1 MKHIKI
7 GMFLSIAFMLIT
19 QSLLAQNTVD
29 IKAIV
34 QQIGGQPVAGAMI
47 TCESSTEKAYTNE
60 NGEFSLKT
68 KSGAVLTVVAVGYE
82 TKRVAASID
91 LKLIEMRVEQA
102 LVNVALRQVKKTD
115 LMNDVSSVNVP
126 EILEKNYNTYS
137 LDNLMSYVPGFTG
150 NIWGNGS
157 FLVVVDGV
165 PRDANNVLPT
175 EIDQIT
181 VLKGVSAVALY
192 GSQAAR
198 GAIVITTKRGTVN
211 TDYIKVRAN
220 TGLHAP
226 KAYPKYLGS
235 ADYMELFNEARQND
249 GLSPLFNGSTPETTI
264 DNYRSGRNPYRFP
277 DIDYYSSDYLRKVSN
292 RSDVTAEFV
301 GGNERARYYA
311 NMGLSSSNSLLNV
324 GEGAN
329 DVTTRMNVRGNLDI
343 KINDFITSKI
353 NATMVFY
360 DQKGAQGG
368 YWNNAANLRP
378 NRYTP
383 FIPLSYLKGQDE
395 AGQKLLDEFVA
406 SSSFLIDDKYLI
418 GGNMNHQTHPFA
430 EMLTKGSSTYSSRN
444 FQFDA
449 GVDINMNSVLK
460 GLSFSSQFG
469 VDYMSSFNLSV
480 NNNSYAVYT
489 PTWWEDAEGNEFIG
503 ALTKINQDK
512 VSRSRGL
519 SNSYLRQN
527 TFFTGSFNYNNT
539 FDDVHN
545 VSAVLNG
552 RAALESISMVYQD
565 NIASNLG
572 LHVGYNYAQ
581 KYYADF
587 SGNMVYSTRFA
598 PGASRRGFSPTMSLA
613 WRVTGEDFLADSD
626 VVNDLKLT
634 ASAGVVNTDLD
645 FSSYYLFS
653 EIYQRTG
660 WNSWQEGRSRNGT
673 YLVRG
678 GNADLTFVKR
688 KEINVGFDASLL
700 DNKLQVTANYFNSTM
715 DGIPV
720 QSTTIYPSYFSY
732 SSTNMVPFSNF
743 NADLRTGIDF
753 GVNYKTR
760 IGNVDVMAG
769 VNGLYFETKALKR
782 NESVEFENQ
791 KRTGRPIDGIYG
803 MRSLGIY
810 QNQQEIDDR
819 GLTHSLGAVKPG
831 DLKYVDITGDGIID
845 GKDIEYLGRWNS
857 PFSVGMHVTLKWNNF
872 TLFML
877 ANGRYGGYAMKNN
890 SYQWIFGERK
900 YSEVALGRSIL
911 GTDDNGQLYVTN
923 PETATYPR
931 LTSTTSDNN
940 FRDSDYWMYK
950 TDRFNLTKV
959 QLSYDLPNELF
970 RNSIL
975 SGAGFYVS
983 GSDLLVI
990 AKERKLMEMNIGG
1003 SPQTRFFNL
1012 GFKAQ
1017 F

>member
-7 GMFLSIAFMLIT
+7 GLFLSLAFMLIT
-19 QSLLAQNTVD
+19 QSLLAQNSID
-29 IKAIV
+29 LQAIV
-34 QQIGGQPVAGAMI
+34 QQIGGEPVAGAMI
-47 TCESSTEKAYTNE
+47 SCEATSEKAYTNE
-60 NGEFSLKT
+60 NGEFNLQT

-82 TKRVAASID
+82 TKKVSANIN
-91 LKLIEMRVEQA
+91 LKLIELKIEEA
-102 LVNVALRQVKKTD
+102 LINVALRQVKKAD
-115 LMNDVSSVNVP
+115 LMTDVSSVNVP

-137 LDNLMSYVPGFTG
+137 LDNLMSYIPGFNG

-157 FLVVVDGV
+157 MLVVVDGV
-165 PRDANNVLPT
+165 PREANNVLPT
-175 EIDQIT
+175 EIEQIT
-181 VLKGVSAVALY
+181 VLKGVAAAALY
-192 GSQAAR
+192 GSNAAR

-220 TGLHAP
+220 TGLHAT
-226 KAYPKYLGS
+226 KALPKYLGS
-235 ADYMELFNEARQND
+235 ADYMELFNEARSND
-249 GLSPLFNGSTPETTI
+249 GLSPLFDGSTPENTI
-264 DNYRSGRNPYRFP
+264 ENYRSGTNPYRFP
-277 DIDYYSSDYLRKVSN
+277 DVDYYSSDYLRKVSN

-301 GGNERARYYA
+301 GGNERARYYT
-311 NMGLSSSNSLLNV
+311 NIGMSRSNSLLNV

-329 DVTTRMNVRGNLDI
+329 DATTRMNVRGNLDI
-343 KINDFITSKI
+343 KINDFITSTI

-360 DQKGAQGG
+360 DQKGAQGN
-368 YWNNAANLRP
+368 YWSNAASLRP
-378 NRYTP
+378 HRYTP
-383 FIPLSYLKGQDE
+383 FIPMSYFKGQDD
-395 AGQKLLDEFVA
+395 AGQQLLDDMVA

-430 EMLTKGSSTYSSRN
+430 EMLTSGSSTYSSRN

-449 GVDINMNSVLK
+449 GVNINMNSVLK

-469 VDYMSSFNLSV
+469 VDYFSNFNLSV
-480 NNNSYAVYT
+480 NNNTYAVYT
-489 PTWWEDAEGNEFIG
+489 ANWWNDADGNEYIG
-503 ALTKINQDK
+503 GLTKINQDK
-512 VSRSRGL
+512 VGRDRSL

-539 FDDVHN
+539 FDGVHN
-545 VSAVLNG
+545 VTAVLNG
-552 RAALESISMVYQD
+552 RAALESISSIYQS

-587 SGNMVYSTRFA
+587 NGNMVYSTRFA
-598 PGASRRGFSPTMSLA
+598 PGASRRGFSPTMSVA

-626 VVNDLKLT
+626 IVNDMKINV
-634 ASAGVVNTDLD
+634 SAGIVNTDLD

-660 WNSWQEGRSRNGT
+660 WTSWQEGRSRNGT
-673 YLVRG
+673 YLIRG
-678 GNADLTFVKR
+678 GNEDLTFVKR
-688 KEINVGFDASLL
+688 KEINVGVNAALFDS
-700 DNKLQVTANYFNSTM
+700 KLKVTANYFNSTM

-732 SSTNMVPFSNF
+732 SSTNMVPFDNF
-743 NADLRTGIDF
+743 NADRRMGVDF
-753 GVNYKTR
+753 GVNYNTR
-760 IGNVDVMAG
+760 IGNVDIIAG
-769 VNGLYFETKALKR
+769 VNAMYYETKALKR
-782 NESVEFENQ
+782 NETFEFENQ
-791 KRTGRPIDGIYG
+791 KRTGGPIDALYG

-810 QNQQEIDDR
+810 QNQQEIDER
-819 GLTHSLGAVKPG
+819 GLTHALGAVKPG

-845 GKDIEYLGRWNS
+845 GKDTEYLGRWNS
-857 PFSVGMHVTLKWNNF
+857 PLSVGMHLTLKWNNF
-872 TLFML
+872 TLFAL

-890 SYQWIFGERK
+890 SYQWVYGERK
-900 YSEVALGRSIL
+900 YSHVVLGRSIL
-911 GTDDNGQLYVTN
+911 GTNDNGQLYVTN

-950 TDRFNLTKV
+950 TDRFNLSKV
-959 QLSYDLPNELF
+959 QLSYDLPSELF
-970 RNSIL
+970 RNSVL
-975 SGAGFYVS
+975 SGIGLYIS

-990 AKERKLMEMNIGG
+990 AKERKLMEMNIGS

-1012 GFKAQ
+1012 GVKAQ